1 MTLPIL
7 FPLPFVVVFEAVIT
21 PGPISTAIVSDSTR
35 RGFVVGP
42 LVATGLVLLEFGMF
56 VLLALGVSSGL
67 HTPPDR
73 AVVSLLGG
81 QCSFGWV
88 EAWCGAPSG
97 PAGAAQAGRPTQTAE
112 QPPTTRTP
120 RRRHVGQ
127 PVVIRLVVD
136 RGDELPGH
144 SRDAGLWAG
153 SVIGFLFRPHC
164 QRLLLEL
171 HLVGSGGRRPSLDY
185 RRRLQVVD
193 RHLRHVPRITGRHVL
208 HVPISQLK
216 PTICPVRV
224 LYSNGRLQ
232 VLALAAVYR

>member
-1 MTLPIL
+1 MGRWSP
-7 FPLPFVVVFEAVIT
+7 P
-21 PGPISTAIVSDSTR
+21 
-35 RGFVVGP
+35 
-42 LVATGLVLLEFGMF
+42 
-56 VLLALGVSSGL
+56 ALCCWSSG
-67 HTPPDR
+67 
-73 AVVSLLGG
+73 
-81 QCSFGWV
+81 CSCCWRWESVPVCIPRRTGPWSACWVGSAHLDGWKHGV
-88 EAWCGAPSG
+88 GRHPG